1 MAWRWAQ
8 HFLKLSLKRCWCV
21 IELAK
26 RPEKLD
32 ESQSCTIFAQ
42 PRPVKV
48 SRYLLKSYVGSAKCR
63 AVETFRVILHPYKDK
78 ECSNTRENIMLIC
91 KWNPFKYFI
100 WCCGNVAKI
109 KFMSQRLTFLEAII
123 TRSKF
128 WLNHNYTITLNM
140 LYIIT
145 RALTNKHILG
155 STPVGYEG
163 ELQLSQFDLQE
174 TYFR

>member
-1 MAWRWAQ
+1 MPTLQTRWSTSGLKVSLT
-8 HFLKLSLKRCWCV
+8 FLKLSLKRCWCV

-78 ECSNTRENIMLIC
+78 ECSNTLENIMSIC
-91 KWNPFKYFI
+91 KWNPSNFKYILFGVVEMLQKLSL
-100 WCCGNVAKI
+100 WAKGWH
-109 KFMSQRLTFLEAII
+109 
-123 TRSKF
+123 F
-128 WLNHNYTITLNM
+128 WRPL
-140 LYIIT
+140 
-145 RALTNKHILG
+145 
-155 STPVGYEG
+155 
-163 ELQLSQFDLQE
+163 LQDQSSD
-174 TYFR
+174 